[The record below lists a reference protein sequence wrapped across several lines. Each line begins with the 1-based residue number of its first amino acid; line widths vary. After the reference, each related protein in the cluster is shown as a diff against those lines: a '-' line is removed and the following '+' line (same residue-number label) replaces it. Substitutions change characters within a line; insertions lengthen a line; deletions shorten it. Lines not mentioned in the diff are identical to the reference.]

1 MLVGISMFIPILN
14 SIGSLVLIITTIAGY
29 SEGDIEFNDD
39 FWLIQEY

>member
-1 MLVGISMFIPILN
+1 MLIGISMFIPIAN
-14 SIGSLVLIITTIAGY
+14 SIGSLVLIVITICGY